1 MISASKMSEKVIK
14 LIIYVNIILKEHS
27 AQTNVVLLAY
37 LYHNNLNTIIMIIK
51 KLGIV
56 LTVLMMSSIVL
67 TSCKD
72 EKKEAEKME
81 MEAAQQ
87 AEQERVEMEAQEAA
101 REEARQE
108 EARNNSIAGA
118 AMKNNDLSTLV
129 TALTAADLATMLSEP
144 GEYTVFAPSNAAF
157 AKLPKAT
164 LDALLLPENKEML
177 TGVLQYHVVSGKVT
191 SDQLAAAIKSANG
204 KYKFNTVAGTELT
217 ASMTGDN
224 FFITDGTG
232 KKAQVVLANQEAS
245 NGIVHVIDAVLMAKK

>member
-1 MISASKMSEKVIK
+1 MI
-14 LIIYVNIILKEHS
+14 L
-27 AQTNVVLLAY
+27 
-37 LYHNNLNTIIMIIK
+37 K
-51 KLGIV
+51 KLGIA

-72 EKKEAEKME
+72 DKKEAEKME
-81 MEAAQQ
+81 MEAAKQ
-87 AEQERVEMEAQEAA
+87 AEQERMEMEAQEAA
-101 REEARQE
+101 MKE
-108 EARNNSIAGA
+108 EARNNSIAAA
-118 AMKNNDLSTLV
+118 AMNNNDLSTLV

-164 LDALLLPENKEML
+164 LDALLLPENKQML

-191 SDQLAAAIKSANG
+191 SDQLAAAIKAANG
-204 KYKFNTVAGTELT
+204 NYKFNTVAGTELT
-217 ASMTGDN
+217 ASMTGDK

-232 KKAQVVLANQEAS
+232 KKAQVVVANQMAS